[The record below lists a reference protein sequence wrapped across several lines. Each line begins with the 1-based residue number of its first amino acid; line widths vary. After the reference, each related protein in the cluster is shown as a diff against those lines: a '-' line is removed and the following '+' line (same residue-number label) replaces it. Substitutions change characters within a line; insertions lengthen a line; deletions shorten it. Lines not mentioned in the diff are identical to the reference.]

1 MRKRAKEKKR
11 KIEKEKK
18 SQCPQEEEFQSQ
30 NNSAIHQV
38 SWTYFKRNTLMKIS
52 GTFTGHALK

>member
-38 SWTYFKRNTLMKIS
+38 S
-52 GTFTGHALK
+52 